1 MAEGK
6 NLKNNLSV
14 EQRPNTDGSKSSG
27 KKSKLAGFRKT
38 MASPAVTVAMFVIA
52 AVMLL
57 SSTIGGT
64 RAALTYYSETYTSQV
79 EMKNIGV
86 SLMER
91 NRADAEWDRVAWRD
105 YASTSDGTWVEEG
118 GVLLSHMLEEG
129 MPFQLGRVYNEE
141 LAVLNSGTIDQY
153 VRVTIYKYWLTAP
166 DEKGERKKAPHLS
179 PDLIDLNLVNLGEH
193 WLVDEAASTE
203 ERTVLYYKD
212 ILKTGQITEPLC
224 DTLSVDS
231 GVAVKVT
238 QDVKKEGKYTT
249 ITTIYDYDGV
259 EFRIEAEV
267 DAVQTHNA
275 EDAIWSAWGRRVSV
289 SGDGSLTL
297 Q

>member
-1 MAEGK
+1 MAE
-6 NLKNNLSV
+6 KNNLTQS
-14 EQRPNTDGSKSSG
+14 TSG
-27 KKSKLAGFRKT
+27 KKPKMAGFKKT
-38 MASPAVTVAMFVIA
+38 LASPAVTVGMFVIA

-91 NRADAEWDRVAWRD
+91 NGEGRDWERVAWRD
-105 YASTSDGTWVEEG
+105 YASASDGTWVEEG

-129 MPFQLGRVYNEE
+129 MPFQLGRVYDEE
-141 LAVLNSGTIDQY
+141 LSVLNSGTIDQY
-153 VRVTIYKYWLTAP
+153 VRVTIYKYWLGEP
-166 DEKGERKKAPHLS
+166 DENGNRKKPHLS
-179 PDLIDLNLVNLGEH
+179 PELIDLNLINLNEH
-193 WLVDEAASTE
+193 WLVDTEASTP

-212 ILKTGQITEPLC
+212 ILKTGEITEPLC
-224 DTLSVDS
+224 DTLSIDNDVS
-231 GVAVKVT
+231 FKVT
-238 QDVKKEGKYTT
+238 QTVEKKGNYTT

-289 SGDGSLTL
+289 GEDGSLTL